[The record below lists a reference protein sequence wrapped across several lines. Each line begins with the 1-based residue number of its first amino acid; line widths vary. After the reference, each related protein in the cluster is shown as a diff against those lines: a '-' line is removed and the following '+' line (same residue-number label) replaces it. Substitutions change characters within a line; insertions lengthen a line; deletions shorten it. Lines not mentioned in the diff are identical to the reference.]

1 MPLPVH
7 PPARS
12 PLDRHRQLAPSASV
26 RVSPLCLGAMNFG
39 DAWKDSL
46 GECSKE
52 TTFEILDYFVS
63 EGGNFIDTA
72 NNYQNEESEKWI
84 GEWITQRQ
92 NRDQLVLATK
102 FSSSYKNHE
111 SDKLQSNYGG
121 NGAKSMRVSL
131 ELSLQKLQTSYIDL
145 FYLHWWDYTVS
156 IPELMHSLNDLVVS
170 GKVIYLGISDC
181 PAWVVAKANQYA
193 RDHGLRQFSVY
204 QGLWN
209 ASFRDFEREI
219 LPMCRDENMGLVPW
233 GTLGQGQFHTEA
245 GYKEREQ
252 NNPGRKGR
260 PPSDA
265 EKSVSKVLETIANS
279 KETNLTSIALAY
291 IRHKAPYV
299 FPVVGGRKVKHLR
312 GNIAALDLSLSVEE
326 MAQIEAA
333 YPFDHGFPH
342 TFLSGTLFDG
352 SSPRTPDGSGGV
364 WLTKLMG
371 NFDWVKPGPPIEW
384 TK

>member
-7 PPARS
+7 PPPRS

-26 RVSPLCLGAMNFG
+26 RVSPLCLGAMNIS

-46 GECSKE
+46 GECPKE
-52 TTFEILDYFVS
+52 TAFTILDYS
-63 EGGNFIDTA
+63 
-72 NNYQNEESEKWI
+72 
-84 GEWITQRQ
+84 
-92 NRDQLVLATK
+92 K

-111 SDKLQSNYGG
+111 SDKLQSTYNG

-131 ELSLQKLQTSYIDL
+131 ELSLQKLQTSYIHL
-145 FYLHWWDYTVS
+145 FYLHC
-156 IPELMHSLNDLVVS
+156 
-170 GKVIYLGISDC
+170 GKVICLGISGC

-204 QGLWN
+204 QGRFL
-209 ASFRDFEREI
+209 RGFEREI
-219 LPMCRDENMGLVPW
+219 LLMYRDENMGVVPV
-233 GTLGQGQFHTEA
+233 QGKGA
-245 GYKEREQ
+245 EQ
-252 NNPGRKGR
+252 SRAQRKT
-260 PPSDA
+260 PSDG

-279 KETNLTSIALAY
+279 KQTDLTSIDLAY
-291 IRHKAPYV
+291 VRHKAPYV
-299 FPVVGGRKVKHLR
+299 FPVVGGRKVEHLR

-352 SSPRTPDGSGGV
+352 STPRTPDG
-364 WLTKLMG
+364 
-371 NFDWVKPGPPIEW
+371 PGACG
-384 TK
+384 

>member
-7 PPARS
+7 PPPPS

-26 RVSPLCLGAMNFG
+26 RVSPLCLGSMNFS

-52 TTFEILDYFVS
+52 TAVEILDYF
-63 EGGNFIDTA
+63 
-72 NNYQNEESEKWI
+72 
-84 GEWITQRQ
+84 ITQGQ
-92 NRDQLVLATK
+92 NCDQLVLVTH

-111 SDKLQSNYGG
+111 SDELQSNY
-121 NGAKSMRVSL
+121 GAKSMRVSL
-131 ELSLQKLQTSYIDL
+131 ELSLQKLQTSYIHL

-181 PAWVVAKANQYA
+181 PAWVVAKANQYV

-209 ASFRDFEREI
+209 ASFRGFEREI
-219 LPMCRDENMGLVPW
+219 LPMCRDENMGVVPG
-233 GTLGQGQFHTEA
+233 GTLGQGQFPTEA

-260 PPSDA
+260 PPRMARKPS
-265 EKSVSKVLETIANS
+265 
-279 KETNLTSIALAY
+279 
-291 IRHKAPYV
+291 PYF
-299 FPVVGGRKVKHLR
+299 FPVVGGRKVEHLR
-312 GNIAALDLSLSVEE
+312 GTIAALDLSLSVEE

-342 TFLSGTLFDG
+342 TFLSGTHFDG
-352 SSPRTPDGSGGV
+352 SSPRTPDG
-364 WLTKLMG
+364 
-371 NFDWVKPGPPIEW
+371 PGACG
-384 TK
+384 

>member
-63 EGGNFIDTA
+63 QGGNFIDTA

-121 NGAKSMRVSL
+121 NGAKSMRV
-131 ELSLQKLQTSYIDL
+131 
-145 FYLHWWDYTVS
+145 
-156 IPELMHSLNDLVVS
+156 LNDLVVS

-279 KETNLTSIALAY
+279 KETNLTSITLAY

-352 SSPRTPDGSGGV
+352 SSPRTPDGPGGV

>member
-12 PLDRHRQLAPSASV
+12 ALDCHHQLAPSASV
-26 RVSPLCLGAMNFG
+26 R
-39 DAWKDSL
+39 KDSL

-63 EGGNFIDTA
+63 QGGNFIDTA

-102 FSSSYKNHE
+102 FSSGYKNHE

-156 IPELMHSLNDLVVS
+156 VPELMHSLNDLVVS

-260 PPSDA
+260 PPSDS
-265 EKSVSKVLETIANS
+265 EESVSKVLKTIANS
-279 KETNLTSIALAY
+279 KETDPTSIALAY
-291 IRHKAPYV
+291 VRHKAPYV
-299 FPVVGGRKVKHLR
+299 FPVVGGR
-312 GNIAALDLSLSVEE
+312 NVEE

-352 SSPRTPDGSGGV
+352 SSPHTPDGPGCV

-371 NFDWVKPGPPIEW
+371 NFDWVKSGPPIEW